1 MFVRSWSISG
11 DVSMVTKQ
19 RFTQSTASVSDP
31 KLMGG
36 LNDNVVWISSGST
49 DSLNCYIYDIVTY
62 IDSLEV
68 IFTNQNI
75 YQVILND
82 QLLRF

>member
-36 LNDNVVWISSGST
+36 LNDNVVWISSGLT
-49 DSLNCYIYDIVTY
+49 DSLNCYIYDI

-68 IFTNQNI
+68 ILKDISSNL
-75 YQVILND
+75 ILND
-82 QLLRF
+82 KLLRFQ